1 MIKSLLTNIKL
12 MITVCFVALSS
23 QLQAGIDTL
32 VNPGA
37 ENLNFQPRLTD
48 FTQTTLTEPKKLGW
62 FDKISLGGYVQ
73 LRYNRLFE
81 TNPEMKCDQCDK
93 SIGAGNGF
101 FIRRNRLRVA

>member
-12 MITVCFVALSS
+12 MMTLCFVALSS

-32 VNPGA
+32 VNPAA

-62 FDKISLGGYVQ
+62 FDKISL
-73 LRYNRLFE
+73 
-81 TNPEMKCDQCDK
+81 
-93 SIGAGNGF
+93 
-101 FIRRNRLRVA
+101 